1 MSQIW
6 HQAERDSFRLGK
18 TGCAV
23 GWSEIWTH
31 SPFQL
36 FRHASLSSVES
47 KPRGG
52 SGWPQL
58 NRRRRLHV
66 RDKGVRWTRQ
76 PYWSYYMQRLFFHLQ
91 CLVIRFTL
99 LACSVASHA
108 DSCVMFHK
116 RAPVRAVCG
125 RIINLA
131 GEKLNNVDLTL
142 TGETGSVLFT
152 TRSDQRFFLGWLN
165 SKG

>member
-1 MSQIW
+1 
-6 HQAERDSFRLGK
+6 
-18 TGCAV
+18 
-23 GWSEIWTH
+23 
-31 SPFQL
+31 
-36 FRHASLSSVES
+36 
-47 KPRGG
+47 
-52 SGWPQL
+52 
-58 NRRRRLHV
+58 
-66 RDKGVRWTRQ
+66 
-76 PYWSYYMQRLFFHLQ
+76 
-91 CLVIRFTL
+91 
-99 LACSVASHA
+99 
-108 DSCVMFHK
+108 MFPK